1 MQTSIAINEKLNPR
15 SKVISIVIEIKIYEY
30 WEIAR
35 IKEDWNIRVKGLKVK
50 SKDGNRYSI
59 SENSKE
65 KFWNTALK

>member
-15 SKVISIVIEIKIYEY
+15 SKIISIVIEIKIYEY

-50 SKDGNRYSI
+50 SKDGNQYSI
-59 SENSKE
+59 SENPKE
-65 KFWNTALK
+65 KLWNTALK

>member
-50 SKDGNRYSI
+50 SKDGNRYSL
-59 SENSKE
+59 SENSQE
-65 KFWNTALK
+65 KLWNTALK